1 MGPAPGTNT
10 DRSNLL
16 RAYRREHE
24 HDREHG
30 HGHERHRDRGRDR
43 GRGGGGVTGVRVV
56 IEGCAVATVDGEG
69 REFADGHVVIGDGR
83 IEAVGAGA
91 APAAYLD
98 GATRVDGRGC
108 LATPGLV
115 STHHHLYQWAT
126 QGIFAD
132 HELFP
137 WLRGLYP
144 VWGAL
149 DADVAHDAALGAL
162 AWLAAHGATTVA
174 DHAYLYPPGA
184 GDVLGA
190 EIAAAGRVGVRLHA
204 CRGAMDLGESRGGL
218 PPDGLVEDTDAA
230 LAATQAAI
238 EAHHDP
244 APGARVRVAVAP
256 CSPFS
261 VTEAMMRGAAELARS
276 TGVRLHTHIAEGRTE
291 EAFCRERTGTTPIGY
306 LDRLGWLGADV
317 WLAHAVHL
325 DDDAVERLAATG
337 TSVAHC
343 PTSNA
348 RLGSGIAPVR
358 KLLDADVPVGLGV
371 DGSASAEAVT
381 VPVEAHQALLSAR
394 TRAAVRGE
402 PDAAAALTAR
412 DALALATI
420 GGARCLG
427 RENEIGALAPGR
439 QADVALWRIDGPG
452 HAMIADPVVALVL
465 PAVPPPLELLLV
477 GGVPIAEHG
486 RPTAVTPEEATRAGV
501 RAARRMR
508 NGGHQ

>member
-1 MGPAPGTNT
+1 MSA
-10 DRSNLL
+10 
-16 RAYRREHE
+16 
-24 HDREHG
+24 
-30 HGHERHRDRGRDR
+30 
-43 GRGGGGVTGVRVV
+43 GGGVTGERTV
-56 IEGCAVATVDGEG
+56 IAGCAIATVDERR
-69 REFADGHVVIGDGR
+69 REFADGFVVVRGGV
-83 IEAVGAGA
+83 IEAVGSGA

-98 GATRVDGRGC
+98 GAARVDGRGC

-137 WLRGLYP
+137 WLTGLYP
-144 VWGAL
+144 IWGAL
-149 DADVAHDAALGAL
+149 DADLAYDAALGAL
-162 AWLAAHGATTVA
+162 AWLAAHGTTTVA
-174 DHAYLYPPGA
+174 DHAYLYPPGS

-204 CRGAMDLGESRGGL
+204 CRGAMDLGASDGGL

-244 APGARVRVAVAP
+244 APDARVRVAVAP

-261 VTEAMMRGAAELARS
+261 VTEAMMRGAAELARA

-306 LDRLGWLGADV
+306 LDRLGWLGGDV

-325 DDDAVERLAATG
+325 DEAAVKRLSATG
-337 TSVAHC
+337 TAVAHC

-358 KLLDADVPVGLGV
+358 ALLDADVPVGLGV

-381 VPVEAHQALLSAR
+381 MPAEAHQALLSAR
-394 TRAAVRGE
+394 TRAAEHGE
-402 PDAAAALTAR
+402 PDSAAALTVR
-412 DALALATI
+412 DALALATL

-427 RENEIGALAPGR
+427 RADEIGSLAPGR

-452 HAMIADPVVALVL
+452 HAVIADPVAALVL

-477 GGVPIAEHG
+477 GGTRVAEHG
-486 RPTAVTPEEATRAGV
+486 GPTAVTPEEATRAGV
-501 RAARRMR
+501 RAAEQMR
-508 NGGHQ
+508 NGAHQ